1 MLIKRK
7 KLTMALG
14 LKRDTVKLLPHQE
27 QWDKTAK
34 DTILTLKA
42 LLGSVAID
50 IQHIGSTAI
59 HGIYAKPII
68 DIVVGVDNLESI
80 KPYIELLEQ
89 NGIMFRNE
97 DVAGQLLF
105 VIGDDKSDIRT
116 HHIHIVIWNST
127 AWHNYINF
135 RDYLNSFPEQAKAYE
150 KLKIKLAS
158 DFADD
163 RQSYTAGKQELID
176 TILKQ
181 AQLWRDKDHNNNIKM

>member
-1 MLIKRK
+1 M
-7 KLTMALG
+7 TLG
-14 LKRDTVKLLPHQE
+14 LKRGTVKLSPHQE
-27 QWDKTAK
+27 QWDKAAK

-68 DIVVGVDNLESI
+68 DIVVGVDNLDSI

-97 DVAGQLLF
+97 DVPGQLLF

-135 RDYLNSFPEQAKAYE
+135 RDYLNAFPEQAKAYE

-181 AQLWRDKDHNNNIKM
+181 AQAWRDENSNTHDNK

>member
-7 KLTMALG
+7 KMTMALG
-14 LKRDTVKLLPHQE
+14 LKRCTVELLPHQE

-59 HGIYAKPII
+59 RGIYAKPII
-68 DIVVGVDNLESI
+68 DIVVGVDNLDSI

-97 DVAGQLLF
+97 DVPGQLLF
-105 VIGDDKSDIRT
+105 VIGDDKRDIRT
-116 HHIHIVIWNST
+116 HHIHVVIWNST
-127 AWHNYINF
+127 AWNNYINF
-135 RDYLNSFPEQAKAYE
+135 RDYLNAFPEQAKAYE

-158 DFADD
+158 NFADD
-163 RQSYTAGKQELID
+163 RRSYTAGKQELINA
-176 TILKQ
+176 ILKQ
-181 AQLWRDKDHNNNIKM
+181 AQLWRNKNPDIKIL

>member
-1 MLIKRK
+1 
-7 KLTMALG
+7 MALG
-14 LKRDTVKLLPHQE
+14 LKRGTVKLLPHQE
-27 QWDKTAK
+27 QWNKSAK
-34 DTILTLKA
+34 ETIQTLKT

-59 HGIYAKPII
+59 HGIYSKPII
-68 DIVVGVDNLESI
+68 DIAVGVDNFESI
-80 KPYIELLEQ
+80 NPYIELLEQ

-97 DVAGQLLF
+97 DVPGQLLF
-105 VIGDDKSDIRT
+105 VIGDDKRDIRT
-116 HHIHIVIWNST
+116 HHIHIVIRNST

-135 RDYLNSFPEQAKAYE
+135 RDYLNAFPEQAKTYE

-181 AQLWRDKDHNNNIKM
+181 AQIWRDKES

>member
-1 MLIKRK
+1 M
-7 KLTMALG
+7 LG
-14 LKRDTVKLLPHQE
+14 LKRDTVKLLPHQK
-27 QWDKTAK
+27 QWSKTAK
-34 DTILTLKA
+34 DTILKLKA

-59 HGIYAKPII
+59 HGIYSKPII
-68 DIVVGVDNLESI
+68 DIAVGVDNLESI
-80 KPYIELLEQ
+80 NPYIDLLEQ

-97 DVAGQLLF
+97 DVPGQLLF
-105 VIGDDKSDIRT
+105 VIGDDKCDIIT

-135 RDYLNSFPEQAKAYE
+135 RDYLNAFPAQAKVYE
-150 KLKIKLAS
+150 LVKKELALK
-158 DFADD
+158 FAGD

-181 AQLWRDKDHNNNIKM
+181 AQLWRDE